1 MSNTVIEYKLTP
13 YELKNISYFFLCNVI
28 DNVQRR
34 ASVEDGTKWGK
45 EDASELIAGAIDTI
59 RSFDD
64 AVWQDLRATLLE
76 RYKGR

>member
-1 MSNTVIEYKLTP
+1 MSKTIEFRLTP
-13 YELKNISYFFLCNVI
+13 YELKNISFFFLCNVI
-28 DNVQRR
+28 DNVMPR
-34 ASVEDGTKWGK
+34 ASVEDGNKWGK

-64 AVWQDLRATLLE
+64 EVWQDLRATLLE